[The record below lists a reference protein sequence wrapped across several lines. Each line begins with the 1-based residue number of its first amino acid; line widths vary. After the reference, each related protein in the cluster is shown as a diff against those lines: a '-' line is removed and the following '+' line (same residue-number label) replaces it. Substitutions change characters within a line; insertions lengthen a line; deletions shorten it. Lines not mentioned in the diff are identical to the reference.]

1 METNFPAQ
9 CLALI
14 KLLVVEKSGAIQRAL
29 QQHPPAF
36 GVTIEAVRTIDAIL
50 DKFAQTTYDVV
61 LWDLQTV
68 PDNARYSLEVLEVLA
83 VDSPRTQVLV
93 VTNHETIEVATDC
106 LKAGA
111 WHYMQAPVHP
121 KELWA
126 LIDAAVVKQPTLGEN
141 KLLETQ
147 QLTYK
152 FDNIV
157 GSCDLMQ
164 IVYKR
169 IQEAAAADVTV
180 LITGETG
187 TGKDLVAAAIHRH
200 SLRQDKPYL
209 AVNTGA
215 MAPELIASELFG
227 NEKGAF
233 TGATTAKPGHF
244 EQAHEG
250 TIFLDEISTMDAK
263 TQVSLLR
270 LLETQAFRRLGGRK
284 TIKVD
289 VRLIAAT
296 NEDLGEVVARG
307 TFREDLFYR
316 FDVFRIGLPPLRER
330 QGDILLMAREFIAQ
344 FNVTYNK
351 TVEEIDPETAH
362 VLERYPWPGN
372 VRELKNAI
380 QRAVLIARGRVLTTD
395 LLPDRIR
402 GCDGV
407 PSAVLLPP
415 FQPGMTLSAVEREH
429 IANTLALTGGN
440 KKRTAEVLGISRR
453 ALYNKLERYQ
463 LL

>member
-1 METNFPAQ
+1 
-9 CLALI
+9 
-14 KLLVVEKSGAIQRAL
+14 
-29 QQHPPAF
+29 
-36 GVTIEAVRTIDAIL
+36 
-50 DKFAQTTYDVV
+50 
-61 LWDLQTV
+61 
-68 PDNARYSLEVLEVLA
+68 
-83 VDSPRTQVLV
+83 
-93 VTNHETIEVATDC
+93 
-106 LKAGA
+106 
-111 WHYMQAPVHP
+111 VHP

-330 QGDILLMAREFIAQ
+330 QGDILLMAHEFIAQ

-351 TVEEIDPETAH
+351 TVEEIAPETAH

-402 GCDGV
+402 GWDGS
-407 PSAVLLPP
+407 PSAAPLPP

>member
-1 METNFPAQ
+1 MNLVLKGVVMVE
-9 CLALI
+9 
-14 KLLVVEKSGAIQRAL
+14 LLVVETSGAIQRAL
-29 QQHPPAF
+29 QSSPSSRA
-36 GVTIEAVRTIDAIL
+36 VTVDAVHAIDAIL

-61 LWDLQTV
+61 LWDLHTIS
-68 PDNARYSLEVLEVLA
+68 DNTRDGLELLEVLA
-83 VDSPRTQVLV
+83 LDSPRTQVLV
-93 VTNHETIEVATDC
+93 VANPDTIEVATDC

-111 WHYMQAPVHP
+111 WHYVQAPVNP

-126 LIDAAVVKQPTLGEN
+126 LIDAAVEKQPALGEN
-141 KLLETQ
+141 KLLADQ
-147 QLTYK
+147 QFTYK

-157 GSCDLMQ
+157 GSCDLMRT
-164 IVYKR
+164 VYKR

-187 TGKDLVAAAIHRH
+187 TGKDLVAASIHRH
-200 SLRQDKPYL
+200 SQRQAKPYL

-233 TGATTAKPGHF
+233 TGATMSKPGHF

-296 NEDLGEVVARG
+296 NEDLGDAVARG
-307 TFREDLFYR
+307 AFREDLLYR
-316 FDVFRIGLPPLRER
+316 FDVFRIGLPPLRKRYE
-330 QGDILLMAREFIAQ
+330 DILLIAREFITQ

-351 TVEEIDPETAH
+351 TVEEIEPEAAH
-362 VLERYPWPGN
+362 DLERYPWPGN

-380 QRAVLIARGRVLTTD
+380 QRAVLIARGQVLTAD

-402 GCDGV
+402 GSAR
-407 PSAVLLPP
+407 PSSDLPLP
-415 FQPGMTLSAVEREH
+415 LSQPNMTLSAVEREH

-440 KKRTAEVLGISRR
+440 KKRAAEVLGISRR

-463 LL
+463 LG

>member
-1 METNFPAQ
+1 MV
-9 CLALI
+9 
-14 KLLVVEKSGAIQRAL
+14 KLLVVETSDAIQRVL
-29 QQHPPAF
+29 QKRPPSLNT
-36 GVTIEAVRTIDAIL
+36 TIDVVRTIDAIL
-50 DKFAQTTYDVV
+50 DQFAQTTYDVM

-68 PDNARYSLEVLEVLA
+68 TDNARYGLELLKGLA
-83 VDSPRTQVLV
+83 LDSPRTQVLV
-93 VTNHETIEVATDC
+93 VANHDTVEVAISC

-111 WHYMQAPVHP
+111 WHYVQAPVHA
-121 KELWA
+121 KDLWA
-126 LIDAAVVKQPTLGEN
+126 LIDVAVEKQPALGEN

-164 IVYKR
+164 TVYKR

-180 LITGETG
+180 LITGDTG

-200 SLRQDKPYL
+200 SLRQEKPYL

-244 EQAHEG
+244 EQAHGG

-296 NEDLGEVVARG
+296 NEDLGEAVARG
-307 TFREDLFYR
+307 AFREDLFYR

-330 QGDILLMAREFIAQ
+330 QGDILVIAREFVSQ
-344 FNVTYNK
+344 FNGTYNK
-351 TVEEIDPETAH
+351 TVEEIDPEAAH

-380 QRAVLIARGRVLTTD
+380 QRAVLIARGQVVTAD

-402 GCDGV
+402 GSDGL
-407 PSAVLLPP
+407 PAVASLPP

-429 IANTLALTGGN
+429 IANTLASTGGN
-440 KKRTAEVLGISRR
+440 KKRTAEALGISRR